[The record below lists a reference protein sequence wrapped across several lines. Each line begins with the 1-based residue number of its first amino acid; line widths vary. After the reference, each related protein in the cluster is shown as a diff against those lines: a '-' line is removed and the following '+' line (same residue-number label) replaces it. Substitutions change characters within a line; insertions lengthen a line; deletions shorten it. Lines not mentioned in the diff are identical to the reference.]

1 MTITFK
7 LRTQRKNGTVPVWVR
22 VRDNKADISVPTD
35 IYLLPDRWNAKA
47 GRVKPFN
54 KEQYPD
60 LYKWAEDTNRSLDG
74 IRDDIIEYVD
84 ACKDKNITPTREGID
99 AIVHKKREATKA
111 IPKDI
116 LGYLDWLISAMESGA
131 FRIKGETYNPHTIK
145 CWKTFKGVYERF
157 EKDYNG
163 IITWS
168 NIDKTVADSFTTA
181 LEDYGYMVKMQNKMI
196 ICMKA
201 LIGYATRYHHLHTNT
216 DAIAL
221 FTKKTEKAGCTATQI
236 YLTVDEINALA
247 KMDIPVGSLKDQ
259 VRDLFI
265 IGCWT
270 GQRVSDYSRL
280 NASNFRTTSNGTRV
294 VEVVQ
299 TKTGTR
305 VVVPLIND
313 SVKDVVDKYN
323 GNLPHISD
331 VIINR
336 YIKQIA
342 KDLSDTVPSLKTKV
356 ETLLTLHEKGAEND
370 GRKEYERNDDGTVI
384 KARYDL
390 ISTHT
395 CRRSCIT
402 NLYKSGL
409 FSIRQLMS
417 ISGHKTERVF
427 YEYIKEGA
435 DELADEINAI
445 LKKAESTNADLF

>member
-1 MTITFK
+1 MTYTFK
-7 LRTQRKNGTVPVWVR
+7 LRSQRKNGVVPVWVR
-22 VRDNKADISVPTD
+22 VRDIKADISVPTD
-35 IYLLPDRWNAKA
+35 IYLLPDRWNTKA
-47 GRVKPFN
+47 GKAKDYNEDKYPELAKWS
-54 KEQYPD
+54 KEVNAN
-60 LYKWAEDTNRSLDG
+60 L
-74 IRDDIIEYVD
+74 DIILNDLMKYCD
-84 ACKDKNITPTREGID
+84 ACKDKGEIPTREGVEK
-99 AIVHKKREATKA
+99 IVHKKREQTKA
-111 IPKDI
+111 MPKDI
-116 LGYLDWLISAMESGA
+116 LGYLGWLIKAMESGE
-131 FRIKGETYNPHTIK
+131 FRIKGERYNVHTIK

-163 IITWS
+163 VITWAT
-168 NIDKTVADSFTTA
+168 IDKGVADSFITF
-181 LEDYGYMVKMQNKMI
+181 LEDYGYMVKMQNKLL

-201 LIGYATRYHHLHTNT
+201 MINYSSLYHHLHTNT

-221 FTKKTEKAGCTATQI
+221 FTKKAEKEGCTATQI

-247 KMDIPVGSLKDQ
+247 KMELPAGSLKDQ
-259 VRDLFI
+259 VRDLFVV
-265 IGCWT
+265 GCWC

-280 NASNFRTTSNGTRV
+280 NASNFRTTSKGTRV

-305 VVVPLIND
+305 VVVPLLND
-313 SVKDVVDKYN
+313 TIKEIVDKYN

-331 VIINR
+331 IIINR
-336 YIKQIA
+336 YIKQVA
-342 KDLSDTVPSLKTKV
+342 RDLSDTVPSLKTKV
-356 ETLLTLHEKGAEND
+356 ATLLTLHEKAAEEAGTMN
-370 GRKEYERNDDGTVI
+370 YEKDASGTVL

-402 NLYKSGL
+402 NLYKSNL
-409 FSIRQLMS
+409 FTIRQLMS

-445 LKKAESTNADLF
+445 LQNAEKSNADLF